1 MSITLKTGD
10 KVEYYTDLVFL
21 RVFAFFALDIVISL
35 ISLLG
40 YGIIEKISWGY
51 LPDKSKF
58 EGGNTN

>member
-10 KVEYYTDLVFL
+10 KVEYYTGLVFL
-21 RVFAFFALDIVISL
+21 RVFAFFALDIVLLL

>member
-1 MSITLKTGD
+1 MSIQLKTGD
-10 KVEYYTDLVFL
+10 KVEYYSGLAFL

>member
-1 MSITLKTGD
+1 MSIKLKTGD
-10 KVEYYTDLVFL
+10 KVEYFL

>member
-1 MSITLKTGD
+1 MQSEFDCVG
-10 KVEYYTDLVFL
+10 LVFL

-58 EGGNTN
+58 GGGNTN